1 MVPQKQLVLSTLLI
15 MIRQQQ
21 HRRRRDYIGSCA
33 RKITVVPIR
42 NLFKSFFR
50 KNNIKFAHITIAYY
64 YQLTA
69 KPVNNIAVVIRKSG
83 RTKVLHFRVRNI
95 FGNDCPY
102 ICRQILHTRVKLLR
116 LNVHFFTSRGRL
128 IFWTIRHGILQI
140 SFWFILVLCF
150 VCFLSCI
157 QS

>member
-1 MVPQKQLVLSTLLI
+1 

-21 HRRRRDYIGSCA
+21 HRRRRVYIGSCA

-64 YQLTA
+64 YLLTA
-69 KPVNNIAVVIRKSG
+69 EPVNNIAGVIRKSG

-95 FGNDCPY
+95 CRNDCPY
-102 ICRQILHTRVKLLR
+102 ICRQILHTRVKWPPLTNSLVTKR
-116 LNVHFFTSRGRL
+116 SIFTVLAWHYPLNCFSVHHLFVHFNSA
-128 IFWTIRHGILQI
+128 
-140 SFWFILVLCF
+140 
-150 VCFLSCI
+150 
-157 QS
+157 